1 MSLPRSF
8 QPYGFLLNGGRRLS
22 GVISAGASDGSRT
35 PPVDPVDPWVAGY
48 KPEHA
53 FLAGSCEYIVP
64 PKINPVEHE
73 TPLRARTLF
82 VGQLKFETTPAE
94 VRWIIHSLLGV
105 TALKVDA
112 RGPGCFV
119 VYLATEADELA
130 VRTLNRRILM
140 DHTGFWFARTQDGC
154 DAMID
159 YVEKVLPRLGL
170 GNKKRSLHLP
180 RDCIVVE
187 ESRSRRRKTAGPPP
201 MNKEWFNSTPNSS
214 SRFLA
219 SSPPSPYSLG
229 SPGFAGGFHHAVP
242 DYVLPEGERSIS
254 HLPGYGSY

>member
-8 QPYGFLLNGGRRLS
+8 QPYGFLLNGGRRVS
-22 GVISAGASDGSRT
+22 SSIGSPGASDGSRT
-35 PPVDPVDPWVAGY
+35 PPVDPADAWIAGF

-53 FLAGSCEYIVP
+53 FLAESCEYIVP
-64 PKINPVEHE
+64 PKINPIEHE

-119 VYLATEADELA
+119 VYLASEADELA
-130 VRTLNRRILM
+130 VRSLNRRILM
-140 DHTGFWFARTQDGC
+140 DHTGFWYARTQDGC

-159 YVEKVLPRLGL
+159 YVEKVLPRLGM

-187 ESRSRRRKTAGPPP
+187 ESRCRRRKFGAPS
-201 MNKEWFNSTPNSS
+201 MNKDWISNTPNS

-219 SSPPSPYSLG
+219 SSPPSPYSIG
-229 SPGFAGGFHHAVP
+229 SPALGTGFHHAVP
-242 DYVLPEGERSIS
+242 DYVLPEGERSLS